1 MDDERKDVFFMN
13 RNRKL
18 SRVKKSVVSG
28 LVVTSL
34 VLGNS
39 TFIQAEQVTKEES
52 VYVNA
57 EADGAVTGIT
67 VSDWLKHAGVNGTI
81 SDKST
86 LKDIQNVKGDE
97 TFEQDG
103 DGLNWSAG
111 TDDIYYQGT
120 TEKELPVSVNLSYR
134 LDGNEIS
141 PEEIAGKSGK
151 VEIQVKYTNHSTV
164 SKKIKGEREKLY
176 TPFLMATGVILPTEN
191 FTNVE
196 VDHGRVVNE
205 GSNNIVIGFGV
216 PGMAESLDVSGDTA
230 EKFPQE
236 FTVTADVVDFSLGNT
251 ITYASASILS
261 DLEVDDDS
269 TLDDLEDD
277 IETLVDSSEELVDG
291 SQTLSDKLEELQDKF
306 DDYAQGEKELNKG
319 IGDLAAGGSKLAKGV
334 KEYTAGVDSLANGT
348 KDYVNGAKKITD
360 GAGQLYGAAK
370 EMPGG
375 YKEFSAGISQYT
387 AGVDEIAEKM
397 KTSGLTQGAA
407 SVSAGISELNGNLE
421 KLKESYDSYEAIITG
436 IQTQAAQIE
445 DEGQKQALLAY
456 AEGLKKLS
464 TSQKESVTAL
474 AGATDAKS
482 QLKNGA
488 AQVSGGI
495 KQVSDGVSALSAE
508 SSKLRA
514 ADGKMTA
521 SIQTLTTKLKQLSEG
536 GAKLSKND
544 KKLLAGAKKIL
555 KATKSVKSGS
565 NELIRGA
572 EKLKKGSGKLH
583 RSTAKVTDGITKLGE
598 GATELSDGMNK
609 FNDEGIQK
617 INETYEEDFL
627 TLKDRLSVLLDISKE
642 YTNFSGIGA
651 GMDGEVKFII
661 ETAAIEKEE
670 EE

>member
-1 MDDERKDVFFMN
+1 MN

-18 SRVKKSVVSG
+18 SRVKKTVVSG

-34 VLGNS
+34 IFGNS
-39 TFIQAEQVTKEES
+39 AFIQAEQVTKEES

-57 EADGAVTGIT
+57 GADGSVTGIT
-67 VSDWLKHAGVNGTI
+67 VSDWLKNAGINGTI

-86 LKDIQNVKGDE
+86 LKDIQNVKGEE
-97 TFEQDG
+97 TFEQNG
-103 DGLNWSAG
+103 EGLNWSAG
-111 TDDIYYQGT
+111 SNDIYYQGT
-120 TEKELPVSVNLSYR
+120 TDKELPVSVSLSYR
-134 LDGNEIS
+134 LDGKEIS
-141 PEEIAGKSGK
+141 PEELAGKSGK
-151 VEIQVKYTNHSTV
+151 VEIQVKYTNHSSV
-164 SKKIKGEREKLY
+164 RKKVNGEQEKMY
-176 TPFLMATGVILPTEN
+176 TPFLMATGVILPTEK

-196 VDHGRVVNE
+196 VDHGRIVNE
-205 GSNNIVIGFGV
+205 GSNNIVVGFGV
-216 PGMAESLDVSGDTA
+216 PGMVESLDLSGETA
-230 EKFPQE
+230 EKFPSE
-236 FTVTADVVDFSLGNT
+236 FTVTADVSDFSLGNT

-277 IETLVDSSEELVDG
+277 IETLVDSSGELVDG
-291 SQTLSDKLEELQDKF
+291 SKTLSDKLGELQDKF
-306 DDYAQGEKELNKG
+306 GEYADGEKELNKG
-319 IGDLAAGGSKLAKGV
+319 INDLAAGGNKLAKGV

-360 GAGQLYGAAK
+360 GASQIYDAAK

-375 YKEFSAGISQYT
+375 YKEFSGGISKYT

-397 KTSGLTQGAA
+397 KTSGLAQGAA

-421 KLKESYDSYEAIITG
+421 KLKESYDSYETIIAG
-436 IQTQAAQIE
+436 IQAQAGMTE

-456 AEGLKKLS
+456 AEALKKLS
-464 TSQKESVTAL
+464 TGQKDSVTAL
-474 AGATDAKS
+474 AGATSEKS
-482 QLKNGA
+482 KLKSGA
-488 AQVSGGI
+488 SQVSGGI
-495 KQVSDGVSALSAE
+495 KQVADGISAVAAE

-514 ADGKMTA
+514 ADGKMTT
-521 SIQTLTTKLKQLSEG
+521 SIQTLTAKLKELSEG

-565 NELIRGA
+565 SELIRGA
-572 EKLKKGSGKLH
+572 AKLKKGSGKLH
-583 RSTAKVTDGITKLGE
+583 SSTAKVTDGITKLGE
-598 GATELSDGMNK
+598 GAIELKDGMAE
-609 FNDEGIQK
+609 FDEKGIQK
-617 INETYEEDFL
+617 INEKYEDDFL
-627 TLKDRLSVLLDISKE
+627 TLKDRLSALLDISKE
-642 YTNFSGIGA
+642 YTNFSGIGT

>member
-1 MDDERKDVFFMN
+1 MN

-18 SRVKKSVVSG
+18 NRVKKTVVSG

-34 VLGNS
+34 IFGNS
-39 TFIQAEQVTKEES
+39 AFVQAEQVTKEES

-57 EADGAVTGIT
+57 GADGSVTGIT
-67 VSDWLKHAGVNGTI
+67 VSDWLKNAGINGTI

-86 LKDIQNVKGDE
+86 LKDIQNVKGEE
-97 TFEQDG
+97 TFEQNG
-103 DGLNWSAG
+103 EGLNWSAG
-111 TDDIYYQGT
+111 SNDIYYQGT
-120 TEKELPVSVNLSYR
+120 TDKELPVSVSLSYR
-134 LDGNEIS
+134 LDGKEIS
-141 PEEIAGKSGK
+141 PEELAGKSGK
-151 VEIQVKYTNHSTV
+151 VEIQVKYTNHSSV
-164 SKKIKGEREKLY
+164 RKKVNGEQEKMY
-176 TPFLMATGVILPTEN
+176 TPFLMATGVILPTEK

-196 VDHGRVVNE
+196 VDHGRIVNE
-205 GSNNIVIGFGV
+205 GSNNIVVGFGV
-216 PGMAESLDVSGDTA
+216 PGMVESLDLSGETA
-230 EKFPQE
+230 EKFPSE
-236 FTVTADVVDFSLGNT
+236 FTVTADVSDFSLGNT

-277 IETLVDSSEELVDG
+277 IETLVDSSGELVDG
-291 SQTLSDKLEELQDKF
+291 SKTLSDKLGELQDKF
-306 DDYAQGEKELNKG
+306 GEYADGEKELNKG
-319 IGDLAAGGSKLAKGV
+319 INDLAAGGNKLAKGV

-360 GAGQLYGAAK
+360 GASQIYDAAK

-375 YKEFSAGISQYT
+375 YKEFSGGISKYT

-397 KTSGLTQGAA
+397 KTSGLAQGAA

-421 KLKESYDSYEAIITG
+421 KLKESYDSYETIIAG
-436 IQTQAAQIE
+436 IQAQAGMTE

-456 AEGLKKLS
+456 AEALKKLS
-464 TSQKESVTAL
+464 TGQKDSVTAL
-474 AGATDAKS
+474 AGATSEKS
-482 QLKNGA
+482 KLKSGA
-488 AQVSGGI
+488 SQVSGGI
-495 KQVSDGVSALSAE
+495 KQVADGISAVAAE

-514 ADGKMTA
+514 ADGKMTT
-521 SIQTLTTKLKQLSEG
+521 SIQTLTAKLKELSEG

-565 NELIRGA
+565 SELIRGA
-572 EKLKKGSGKLH
+572 AKLKKGSGKLH
-583 RSTAKVTDGITKLGE
+583 SSTAKVTDGITKLGE
-598 GATELSDGMNK
+598 GAIELKDGMAE
-609 FNDEGIQK
+609 FDEKGIQK
-617 INETYEEDFL
+617 INEKYEDDFL
-627 TLKDRLSVLLDISKE
+627 TLKDRLSALLDISKE
-642 YTNFSGIGA
+642 YTNFSGIGT

>member
-1 MDDERKDVFFMN
+1 MN

-18 SRVKKSVVSG
+18 SRVKKTVVSG

-34 VLGNS
+34 IFGNS
-39 TFIQAEQVTKEES
+39 AFIQAEQVTKEES

-57 EADGAVTGIT
+57 GADGSVTGIT
-67 VSDWLKHAGVNGTI
+67 VSDWLKNAGINGTI

-86 LKDIQNVKGDE
+86 LKDIQNVKGEE
-97 TFEQDG
+97 TFEQNG
-103 DGLNWSAG
+103 EGLNWSAG
-111 TDDIYYQGT
+111 SNDIYYQGT
-120 TEKELPVSVNLSYR
+120 TDKELPVSVSLSYR
-134 LDGNEIS
+134 LDGKEIS
-141 PEEIAGKSGK
+141 PEELAGKSGK
-151 VEIQVKYTNHSTV
+151 VEIRVKYTNHSSV
-164 SKKIKGEREKLY
+164 RKKVNGEQEKMY
-176 TPFLMATGVILPTEN
+176 TPFLMATGVILPTEK

-196 VDHGRVVNE
+196 VDHGRIVNE
-205 GSNNIVIGFGV
+205 GSNNIVVGFGV
-216 PGMAESLDVSGDTA
+216 PGMVESLDLSGETA
-230 EKFPQE
+230 EKFPSE
-236 FTVTADVVDFSLGNT
+236 FTVTADVSDFSLGNT

-277 IETLVDSSEELVDG
+277 IETLVDSSGELVDG
-291 SQTLSDKLEELQDKF
+291 SKTLSDKLGELQDKF
-306 DDYAQGEKELNKG
+306 GEYADGEKELNKG
-319 IGDLAAGGSKLAKGV
+319 INDLAAGGNKLAKGV

-360 GAGQLYGAAK
+360 GASQIYDAAK

-375 YKEFSAGISQYT
+375 YKEFSGGISKYT

-397 KTSGLTQGAA
+397 KTSGLAQGAA

-421 KLKESYDSYEAIITG
+421 KLKESYDSYETIIAG
-436 IQTQAAQIE
+436 IQAQAGMTE

-456 AEGLKKLS
+456 AEALKKLS
-464 TSQKESVTAL
+464 TGQKDSVTAL
-474 AGATDAKS
+474 AGATSEKS
-482 QLKNGA
+482 KLKSGA
-488 AQVSGGI
+488 SQVSGGI
-495 KQVSDGVSALSAE
+495 KQVADGISAVAAE

-514 ADGKMTA
+514 AEGKMTT
-521 SIQTLTTKLKQLSEG
+521 SIQTLTAKLKELSEG

-565 NELIRGA
+565 SELIRGA
-572 EKLKKGSGKLH
+572 AKLKKGSGKLH
-583 RSTAKVTDGITKLGE
+583 SSTAKVTDGITKLGE
-598 GATELSDGMNK
+598 GAIELKDGMAE
-609 FNDEGIQK
+609 FDEKGIQK
-617 INETYEEDFL
+617 INEKYEDDFL
-627 TLKDRLSVLLDISKE
+627 TLKDRLSALLDISKE
-642 YTNFSGIGA
+642 YTNFSGIGT

>member
-1 MDDERKDVFFMN
+1 MN

-18 SRVKKSVVSG
+18 SRVKKTVVSG

-34 VLGNS
+34 IFGNS
-39 TFIQAEQVTKEES
+39 AFIQAEQVTKEES

-57 EADGAVTGIT
+57 GADGSVTGIT
-67 VSDWLKHAGVNGTI
+67 VSDWLKNAGINGTI

-86 LKDIQNVKGDE
+86 LKDIQNVKGEE
-97 TFEQDG
+97 TFEQNG
-103 DGLNWSAG
+103 EGLNWSAG
-111 TDDIYYQGT
+111 SNDIYYQGT
-120 TEKELPVSVNLSYR
+120 TDKELPVSVSLSYR
-134 LDGNEIS
+134 LDGKEIS
-141 PEEIAGKSGK
+141 PEELAGKSGK
-151 VEIQVKYTNHSTV
+151 VEIRVKYTNHSSV
-164 SKKIKGEREKLY
+164 RKKVNGEQEKMY
-176 TPFLMATGVILPTEN
+176 TPFLMATGVILPTEK
-191 FTNVE
+191 FTDVE
-196 VDHGRVVNE
+196 VDHGRIVNE
-205 GSNNIVIGFGV
+205 GSNNIVVGFGV
-216 PGMAESLDVSGDTA
+216 PGMVESLDLSGDTA
-230 EKFPQE
+230 EKFPSE
-236 FTVTADVVDFSLGNT
+236 FTVTADVSDFSLGNT

-291 SQTLSDKLEELQDKF
+291 SKTLSEKLGELQDKF
-306 DDYAQGEKELNKG
+306 EEYADGEKELNKG
-319 IGDLAAGGSKLAKGV
+319 INDLAAGGNKLAKGI

-360 GAGQLYGAAK
+360 GASQIYGAAK

-375 YKEFSAGISQYT
+375 YKEFSGGISKYT

-397 KTSGLTQGAA
+397 KTSGLAQGAA

-421 KLKESYDSYEAIITG
+421 KLKESYDSYETIIAG
-436 IQTQAAQIE
+436 IQAQAGMTE

-456 AEGLKKLS
+456 AEALKKLS
-464 TSQKESVTAL
+464 TGQKDSVTAL
-474 AGATDAKS
+474 AGATSEKS
-482 QLKNGA
+482 KLKSGA
-488 AQVSGGI
+488 SQVSGGI
-495 KQVSDGVSALSAE
+495 KQVADGISAVAAE

-514 ADGKMTA
+514 ADGKMTT
-521 SIQTLTTKLKQLSEG
+521 SIQTLTAKLKELSEG

-565 NELIRGA
+565 SELIRGA
-572 EKLKKGSGKLH
+572 AKLKKGSGKLH
-583 RSTAKVTDGITKLGE
+583 SSTAKVTDGITKLGE
-598 GATELSDGMNK
+598 GAIELKDGMAE
-609 FNDEGIQK
+609 FDEKGIQK
-617 INETYEEDFL
+617 INEKYEDDFL
-627 TLKDRLSVLLDISKE
+627 TLKDRLSALLDISKE
-642 YTNFSGIGA
+642 YTNFSGIGT

>member
-1 MDDERKDVFFMN
+1 MN

-18 SRVKKSVVSG
+18 NRVKKTVVSG

-34 VLGNS
+34 IFGNS
-39 TFIQAEQVTKEES
+39 AFVQAEQVTKEES

-57 EADGAVTGIT
+57 GADGSVTGIT
-67 VSDWLKHAGVNGTI
+67 VSDWLKNAGINGTI

-86 LKDIQNVKGDE
+86 LKDIQNVKGEE
-97 TFEQDG
+97 TFEQNG
-103 DGLNWSAG
+103 EGLNWSAG
-111 TDDIYYQGT
+111 SNDIYYQGT
-120 TEKELPVSVNLSYR
+120 TDKELPVSVSLSYR
-134 LDGNEIS
+134 LDGKEIS
-141 PEEIAGKSGK
+141 PEELAGKSGK
-151 VEIQVKYTNHSTV
+151 VEIRVKYTNHSSV
-164 SKKIKGEREKLY
+164 RKKVNGEQEKMY
-176 TPFLMATGVILPTEN
+176 TPFLMATGVILPTEK

-196 VDHGRVVNE
+196 VDHGRIVNE
-205 GSNNIVIGFGV
+205 GSNNIVVGFGV
-216 PGMAESLDVSGDTA
+216 PGMVESLDLSGETA
-230 EKFPQE
+230 EKFPSE
-236 FTVTADVVDFSLGNT
+236 FTVTADVSDFSLGNT

-291 SQTLSDKLEELQDKF
+291 SKTLSDKLGELQDKF
-306 DDYAQGEKELNKG
+306 GEYADGEKELNKG
-319 IGDLAAGGSKLAKGV
+319 INDLAAGGNKLAKGV

-360 GAGQLYGAAK
+360 GASQIYDAAK

-375 YKEFSAGISQYT
+375 YKEFSGGISKYT

-397 KTSGLTQGAA
+397 KTSGLAQGAA

-421 KLKESYDSYEAIITG
+421 KLKESYDSYETIIAG
-436 IQTQAAQIE
+436 IQAQAGMTE

-456 AEGLKKLS
+456 AEALKKLS
-464 TSQKESVTAL
+464 TGQKDSVTAL
-474 AGATDAKS
+474 AGATSEKS
-482 QLKNGA
+482 KLKSGA
-488 AQVSGGI
+488 SQVSGGI
-495 KQVSDGVSALSAE
+495 KQVADGISAVAAE

-514 ADGKMTA
+514 ADGKMTT
-521 SIQTLTTKLKQLSEG
+521 SIQALTAKLKELSEG

-565 NELIRGA
+565 SELIRGA
-572 EKLKKGSGKLH
+572 AKLKKGSGKLH
-583 RSTAKVTDGITKLGE
+583 SSTAKVTDGITKLGE
-598 GATELSDGMNK
+598 GAIELKDGMAE
-609 FNDEGIQK
+609 FDEKGIQK
-617 INETYEEDFL
+617 INEKYEDDFL
-627 TLKDRLSVLLDISKE
+627 TLKDRLSALLDISKE
-642 YTNFSGIGA
+642 YTNFSGIGT

>member
-1 MDDERKDVFFMN
+1 MN

-18 SRVKKSVVSG
+18 SRVKKTVVSG

-34 VLGNS
+34 IFGNS
-39 TFIQAEQVTKEES
+39 AFIQAEQVTKEES

-57 EADGAVTGIT
+57 GADGSVTGIT
-67 VSDWLKHAGVNGTI
+67 VSDWLKNAGVNGTI

-86 LKDIQNVKGDE
+86 LKDIQNVKGEE
-97 TFEQDG
+97 TFEQNG
-103 DGLNWSAG
+103 EGLNWSAG
-111 TDDIYYQGT
+111 SNDIYYQGT
-120 TEKELPVSVNLSYR
+120 TDKELPVSVSLSYR
-134 LDGNEIS
+134 LDGKEIS
-141 PEEIAGKSGK
+141 PEELAGKSGK
-151 VEIQVKYTNHSTV
+151 VEIQVKYTNHSSV
-164 SKKIKGEREKLY
+164 RKKVNGEQEKMY
-176 TPFLMATGVILPTEN
+176 TPFLMATGVILPTEK

-196 VDHGRVVNE
+196 VDHGRIVNE
-205 GSNNIVIGFGV
+205 GSNNIVVGFGV
-216 PGMAESLDVSGDTA
+216 PGMVESLDLSGETA
-230 EKFPQE
+230 EKFPSE
-236 FTVTADVVDFSLGNT
+236 FTVTADVSDFSLGNT

-277 IETLVDSSEELVDG
+277 IETLVDSSGELVDG
-291 SQTLSDKLEELQDKF
+291 SKTLSDKLGELQDKF
-306 DDYAQGEKELNKG
+306 GEYADGEKELNKG
-319 IGDLAAGGSKLAKGV
+319 INDLAAGGNKLAKGV

-360 GAGQLYGAAK
+360 GASQIYDAAK

-375 YKEFSAGISQYT
+375 YKEFSGGISKYT

-397 KTSGLTQGAA
+397 KTSGLAQGAA

-421 KLKESYDSYEAIITG
+421 KLKESYDSYETIIAG
-436 IQTQAAQIE
+436 IQAQAGMTE

-456 AEGLKKLS
+456 AEALKKLS
-464 TSQKESVTAL
+464 TGQKDSVTAL
-474 AGATDAKS
+474 AGATSEKS
-482 QLKNGA
+482 KLKSGA
-488 AQVSGGI
+488 SQVSGGI
-495 KQVSDGVSALSAE
+495 KQVADGISAVAAE

-514 ADGKMTA
+514 ADGKMTT
-521 SIQTLTTKLKQLSEG
+521 SIQTLTAKLKELSEG

-565 NELIRGA
+565 SELIRGA
-572 EKLKKGSGKLH
+572 AKLKKGSGKLH
-583 RSTAKVTDGITKLGE
+583 SSTAKVTDGITKLGE
-598 GATELSDGMNK
+598 GAIELKDGMAE
-609 FNDEGIQK
+609 FDEKGIQK
-617 INETYEEDFL
+617 INEKYEDDFL
-627 TLKDRLSVLLDISKE
+627 TLKDRLSALLDISKE
-642 YTNFSGIGA
+642 YTNFSGIGT

>member
-1 MDDERKDVFFMN
+1 MN

-18 SRVKKSVVSG
+18 NRVKKTVVSG

-34 VLGNS
+34 IFGNS
-39 TFIQAEQVTKEES
+39 AFVQAEQVTKEES

-57 EADGAVTGIT
+57 GADGSVTGIT
-67 VSDWLKHAGVNGTI
+67 VSDWLKNAGINGTI

-86 LKDIQNVKGDE
+86 LKDIQNVKGEE
-97 TFEQDG
+97 TFEQNG
-103 DGLNWSAG
+103 EGLNWSAG
-111 TDDIYYQGT
+111 SNDIYYQGT
-120 TEKELPVSVNLSYR
+120 TDKELPVSVSLSYR
-134 LDGNEIS
+134 LDGKEIS
-141 PEEIAGKSGK
+141 PEELAGKSGK
-151 VEIQVKYTNHSTV
+151 VEIRVKYTNHSSV
-164 SKKIKGEREKLY
+164 RKKVNGEQEKMY
-176 TPFLMATGVILPTEN
+176 TPFLMATGVILPTEK

-196 VDHGRVVNE
+196 VDHGRIVNE
-205 GSNNIVIGFGV
+205 GSNNIVVGFGV
-216 PGMAESLDVSGDTA
+216 PGMVESLDLSGETA
-230 EKFPQE
+230 EKFPSE
-236 FTVTADVVDFSLGNT
+236 FTVTADVSDFSLGNT

-291 SQTLSDKLEELQDKF
+291 SKTLSDKLGELQDKF
-306 DDYAQGEKELNKG
+306 GEYADGEKELNKG
-319 IGDLAAGGSKLAKGV
+319 INDLAAGGNKLAKGV

-360 GAGQLYGAAK
+360 GASQIYDAAK

-375 YKEFSAGISQYT
+375 YKEFSGGISKYT

-397 KTSGLTQGAA
+397 KTSGLAQGAA

-421 KLKESYDSYEAIITG
+421 KLKESYDSYETIIAG
-436 IQTQAAQIE
+436 IQAQAGMTE

-456 AEGLKKLS
+456 AEALKKLS
-464 TSQKESVTAL
+464 TGQKDSVTAL
-474 AGATDAKS
+474 AGATSEKS
-482 QLKNGA
+482 KLKSGA
-488 AQVSGGI
+488 SQVSGGI
-495 KQVSDGVSALSAE
+495 KQVADGISAVAAE

-514 ADGKMTA
+514 ADGKMTT
-521 SIQTLTTKLKQLSEG
+521 SIQTLTAKLKELSEG

-565 NELIRGA
+565 SELIRGA
-572 EKLKKGSGKLH
+572 AKLKKGSGKLH
-583 RSTAKVTDGITKLGE
+583 SSTAKVTDGITKLGE
-598 GATELSDGMNK
+598 GAIELKDGMAE
-609 FNDEGIQK
+609 FDEKGIQK
-617 INETYEEDFL
+617 INEKYEDDFL
-627 TLKDRLSVLLDISKE
+627 TLKDRLSALLDISKE
-642 YTNFSGIGA
+642 YTNFSGIGT

>member
-1 MDDERKDVFFMN
+1 MN

-18 SRVKKSVVSG
+18 SRVKKTVVSG

-34 VLGNS
+34 IFGNS
-39 TFIQAEQVTKEES
+39 AFIQAEQVTKEES

-57 EADGAVTGIT
+57 GADGSVTGIT
-67 VSDWLKHAGVNGTI
+67 VSDWLKNAGINGTI

-86 LKDIQNVKGDE
+86 LKDIQNVKGEE
-97 TFEQDG
+97 TFEQNG
-103 DGLNWSAG
+103 EGLNWSAG
-111 TDDIYYQGT
+111 SNDIYYQGT
-120 TEKELPVSVNLSYR
+120 TDKELPVSVSLSYR
-134 LDGNEIS
+134 LDGKEIS
-141 PEEIAGKSGK
+141 PEELAGKSGK
-151 VEIQVKYTNHSTV
+151 VEIRVKYTNHSSV
-164 SKKIKGEREKLY
+164 RKKVNGEQEKMY
-176 TPFLMATGVILPTEN
+176 TPFLMATGVILPTEK

-196 VDHGRVVNE
+196 VDHGRIVNE
-205 GSNNIVIGFGV
+205 GSNNIVVGFGV
-216 PGMAESLDVSGDTA
+216 PGMVESLDLSGETA
-230 EKFPQE
+230 EKFPSE
-236 FTVTADVVDFSLGNT
+236 FTVTADVSDFSLGNT

-277 IETLVDSSEELVDG
+277 IETLVDSSGELVDG
-291 SQTLSDKLEELQDKF
+291 SKTLSDKLGELQDKF
-306 DDYAQGEKELNKG
+306 GEYADGEKELNKG
-319 IGDLAAGGSKLAKGV
+319 INDLAAGGNKLAKGV

-360 GAGQLYGAAK
+360 GASQIYDAAK

-375 YKEFSAGISQYT
+375 YKEFSGGISKYT

-397 KTSGLTQGAA
+397 KTSGLAQGAA

-421 KLKESYDSYEAIITG
+421 KLKESYDSYETIIAG
-436 IQTQAAQIE
+436 IQAQAGMTE

-456 AEGLKKLS
+456 AEALKKLS
-464 TSQKESVTAL
+464 TGQKDSVTAL
-474 AGATDAKS
+474 AGATSEKS
-482 QLKNGA
+482 KLKSGA
-488 AQVSGGI
+488 SQVSGGI
-495 KQVSDGVSALSAE
+495 KQVADGISAVAAE

-514 ADGKMTA
+514 ADGKMTT
-521 SIQTLTTKLKQLSEG
+521 SIQTLTAKLKELSEG

-565 NELIRGA
+565 SELIRGA
-572 EKLKKGSGKLH
+572 AKLKKGSGKLH
-583 RSTAKVTDGITKLGE
+583 SSTAKVTDGITKLGE
-598 GATELSDGMNK
+598 GAIELKDGMAE
-609 FNDEGIQK
+609 FDEKGIQK
-617 INETYEEDFL
+617 INEKYEDDFL
-627 TLKDRLSVLLDISKE
+627 TLKDRLSALLDISKE
-642 YTNFSGIGA
+642 YTNFSGIGT

>member
-1 MDDERKDVFFMN
+1 MN

-18 SRVKKSVVSG
+18 SRVKKTVVSG

-34 VLGNS
+34 IFGNS
-39 TFIQAEQVTKEES
+39 AFIQAEQVTKEES

-57 EADGAVTGIT
+57 GADGSVTGIT
-67 VSDWLKHAGVNGTI
+67 VSDWLKNAGINGTI

-86 LKDIQNVKGDE
+86 LKDIQNVKGEE
-97 TFEQDG
+97 TFEQNG
-103 DGLNWSAG
+103 EGLNWSAG
-111 TDDIYYQGT
+111 SNDIYYQGT
-120 TEKELPVSVNLSYR
+120 TDKELPVSVSLSYR
-134 LDGNEIS
+134 LDGKEIS
-141 PEEIAGKSGK
+141 PEELAGKSGK
-151 VEIQVKYTNHSTV
+151 VEIQVKYTNHSSV
-164 SKKIKGEREKLY
+164 RKKVNGEQEKMY
-176 TPFLMATGVILPTEN
+176 TPFLMATGVILPTEK

-196 VDHGRVVNE
+196 VDHGRIVNE
-205 GSNNIVIGFGV
+205 GSNNIVVGFGV
-216 PGMAESLDVSGDTA
+216 PGMVESLDLSGETA
-230 EKFPQE
+230 EKFPSE
-236 FTVTADVVDFSLGNT
+236 FTVTADVSDFSLGNT

-277 IETLVDSSEELVDG
+277 IETLVDSSGELVDG
-291 SQTLSDKLEELQDKF
+291 SKTLSDKLGELQDKF
-306 DDYAQGEKELNKG
+306 GEYADGEKELNKG
-319 IGDLAAGGSKLAKGV
+319 INDLATGGNKLAKGV

-360 GAGQLYGAAK
+360 GASQIYDAAK

-375 YKEFSAGISQYT
+375 YKEFSGGISKYT

-397 KTSGLTQGAA
+397 KTSGLAQGAA

-421 KLKESYDSYEAIITG
+421 KLKESYDSYETIIAG
-436 IQTQAAQIE
+436 IQAQAGMTE

-456 AEGLKKLS
+456 AEALKKLS
-464 TSQKESVTAL
+464 TGQKDSVTAL
-474 AGATDAKS
+474 AGATSEKS
-482 QLKNGA
+482 KLKSGA
-488 AQVSGGI
+488 SQVSGGI
-495 KQVSDGVSALSAE
+495 KQVADGISAVAAE

-514 ADGKMTA
+514 ADGKMTT
-521 SIQTLTTKLKQLSEG
+521 SIQTLTAKLKELSEG

-565 NELIRGA
+565 SELIRGA
-572 EKLKKGSGKLH
+572 AKLKKGSGKLH
-583 RSTAKVTDGITKLGE
+583 SSTAKVTDGITKLGE
-598 GATELSDGMNK
+598 GAIELKDGMAE
-609 FNDEGIQK
+609 FDEKGIQK
-617 INETYEEDFL
+617 INEKYEDDFL
-627 TLKDRLSVLLDISKE
+627 TLKDRLSALLDISKE
-642 YTNFSGIGA
+642 YTNFSGIGT

>member
-1 MDDERKDVFFMN
+1 MN

-18 SRVKKSVVSG
+18 NRVKKTVVSG

-34 VLGNS
+34 IFGNS
-39 TFIQAEQVTKEES
+39 AFVQAEQVTKEES

-57 EADGAVTGIT
+57 GADGSVTGIT
-67 VSDWLKHAGVNGTI
+67 VSDWLKNAGINGTI

-86 LKDIQNVKGDE
+86 LKDIQNVKGEE
-97 TFEQDG
+97 TFEQNG
-103 DGLNWSAG
+103 EGLNWSAG
-111 TDDIYYQGT
+111 SNDIYYQGT
-120 TEKELPVSVNLSYR
+120 TDKELPVSVSLSYR
-134 LDGNEIS
+134 LDGKEIS
-141 PEEIAGKSGK
+141 PEELAGKSGK
-151 VEIQVKYTNHSTV
+151 VEIQVKYTNHSSV
-164 SKKIKGEREKLY
+164 RKKVNGEQEKMY
-176 TPFLMATGVILPTEN
+176 TPFLMATGVILPTEK

-196 VDHGRVVNE
+196 VDHGRIVNE
-205 GSNNIVIGFGV
+205 GSNNIVVGFGV
-216 PGMAESLDVSGDTA
+216 PGMVESLDLSGETA
-230 EKFPQE
+230 EKFPSE
-236 FTVTADVVDFSLGNT
+236 FTVTADVSDFSLGNT

-291 SQTLSDKLEELQDKF
+291 SKTLSDKLGELQDKF
-306 DDYAQGEKELNKG
+306 GEYADGEKELNKG
-319 IGDLAAGGSKLAKGV
+319 INDLAAGGNKLAKGV

-360 GAGQLYGAAK
+360 GASQIYDAAK

-375 YKEFSAGISQYT
+375 YKEFSGGISKYT

-397 KTSGLTQGAA
+397 KTSGLAQGAA

-421 KLKESYDSYEAIITG
+421 KLKESYDSYETIIAG
-436 IQTQAAQIE
+436 IQAQAGMTE

-456 AEGLKKLS
+456 AEALKKLS
-464 TSQKESVTAL
+464 TGQKDSVTAL
-474 AGATDAKS
+474 AGATSEKS
-482 QLKNGA
+482 KLKSGA
-488 AQVSGGI
+488 SQVSGGI
-495 KQVSDGVSALSAE
+495 KQVADGISAVAAE

-514 ADGKMTA
+514 ADGKMTT
-521 SIQTLTTKLKQLSEG
+521 SIQTLTAKLKELSEG

-565 NELIRGA
+565 SELIRGA
-572 EKLKKGSGKLH
+572 AKLKKGSGKLH
-583 RSTAKVTDGITKLGE
+583 SSTAKVTDGITKLGE
-598 GATELSDGMNK
+598 GAIELKDGMAE
-609 FNDEGIQK
+609 FDEKGIQK
-617 INETYEEDFL
+617 INEKYEDDFL
-627 TLKDRLSVLLDISKE
+627 TLKDRLSALLDISKE
-642 YTNFSGIGA
+642 YTNFSGIGT

>member
-1 MDDERKDVFFMN
+1 MN

-18 SRVKKSVVSG
+18 SRVKKTVVSG

-34 VLGNS
+34 IFGNS
-39 TFIQAEQVTKEES
+39 AFIQAEQVTKEES

-57 EADGAVTGIT
+57 GADGSVTGIT
-67 VSDWLKHAGVNGTI
+67 VSDWLKNAGINGTI

-86 LKDIQNVKGDE
+86 LKDIQNVKGEE
-97 TFEQDG
+97 TFEQNG
-103 DGLNWSAG
+103 EGLNWSAG
-111 TDDIYYQGT
+111 SNDIYYQGT
-120 TEKELPVSVNLSYR
+120 TDKELPVSVSLSYR
-134 LDGNEIS
+134 LDGKEIS
-141 PEEIAGKSGK
+141 PEELAGKSGK
-151 VEIQVKYTNHSTV
+151 VEIHVKYTNHSSV
-164 SKKIKGEREKLY
+164 RKKVNGEQEKMY
-176 TPFLMATGVILPTEN
+176 TPFLMATGVILPTEK
-191 FTNVE
+191 FTDVE
-196 VDHGRVVNE
+196 VDHGRIVNE
-205 GSNNIVIGFGV
+205 GSNNIVVGFGV
-216 PGMAESLDVSGDTA
+216 PGMVESLDLSGDTA
-230 EKFPQE
+230 EKFPSE
-236 FTVTADVVDFSLGNT
+236 FTVTADVSDFSLGNT

-291 SQTLSDKLEELQDKF
+291 SKTLSEKLGELQDKF
-306 DDYAQGEKELNKG
+306 EEYADGEKELNKG
-319 IGDLAAGGSKLAKGV
+319 INDLAAGGNKLAKGV

-360 GAGQLYGAAK
+360 GASQIYGAAK

-375 YKEFSAGISQYT
+375 YKEFSGGISKYT

-397 KTSGLTQGAA
+397 KTSGLAQGAA

-421 KLKESYDSYEAIITG
+421 KLKESYDSYETIIAG
-436 IQTQAAQIE
+436 IQAQAGMTE

-456 AEGLKKLS
+456 AEALKKLS
-464 TSQKESVTAL
+464 TGQKESVTAL
-474 AGATDAKS
+474 AGATSEKS
-482 QLKNGA
+482 KLKSGA
-488 AQVSGGI
+488 SQVSGGI
-495 KQVSDGVSALSAE
+495 KQVADGISAVAAE

-514 ADGKMTA
+514 ADGKMTT
-521 SIQTLTTKLKQLSEG
+521 SIQTLTAKLKELSEG

-565 NELIRGA
+565 SELIRGA
-572 EKLKKGSGKLH
+572 AKLKKGSGKLH
-583 RSTAKVTDGITKLGE
+583 SSTAKVTDGITKLGE
-598 GATELSDGMNK
+598 GAIELKDGMAE
-609 FNDEGIQK
+609 FDEKGIQK
-617 INETYEEDFL
+617 INEKYEDDFL
-627 TLKDRLSVLLDISKE
+627 TLKDRLSALLDISKE
-642 YTNFSGIGA
+642 YTNFSGIGT

>member
-1 MDDERKDVFFMN
+1 MN

-18 SRVKKSVVSG
+18 NRVKKTVVSG

-34 VLGNS
+34 IFGNS
-39 TFIQAEQVTKEES
+39 AFVQAEQVTKEES

-57 EADGAVTGIT
+57 GADGSVTGIT
-67 VSDWLKHAGVNGTI
+67 VSDWLKNAGINGTI

-86 LKDIQNVKGDE
+86 LKDIQNVKGEE
-97 TFEQDG
+97 TFEQNG
-103 DGLNWSAG
+103 EGLNWSAG
-111 TDDIYYQGT
+111 SNDIYYQGT
-120 TEKELPVSVNLSYR
+120 TDKELPVSVSLSYK
-134 LDGNEIS
+134 LDGKEIS
-141 PEEIAGKSGK
+141 PEELAGKSGK
-151 VEIQVKYTNHSTV
+151 VEIHVKYTNHSSV
-164 SKKIKGEREKLY
+164 RKKVNGEQEKMY
-176 TPFLMATGVILPTEN
+176 TPFLMATGVILPTEK
-191 FTNVE
+191 FTDVE
-196 VDHGRVVNE
+196 VDHGRIVNE
-205 GSNNIVIGFGV
+205 GSNNIVVGFGV
-216 PGMAESLDVSGDTA
+216 PGMVESLDLSGDTA
-230 EKFPQE
+230 EKFPSE
-236 FTVTADVVDFSLGNT
+236 FTVTADVSDFSLGNT

-291 SQTLSDKLEELQDKF
+291 SKTLSEKLGELQDKF
-306 DDYAQGEKELNKG
+306 EEYADGEKELNKG
-319 IGDLAAGGSKLAKGV
+319 INDLAAGGNKLAKGI

-360 GAGQLYGAAK
+360 GASQIYGAAK

-375 YKEFSAGISQYT
+375 YKEFSGGISKYT

-397 KTSGLTQGAA
+397 KTSGLAQGAA

-421 KLKESYDSYEAIITG
+421 KLKESYDSYEAIIAG
-436 IQTQAAQIE
+436 IQAQAGMTE

-456 AEGLKKLS
+456 AEALKQLS
-464 TSQKESVTAL
+464 TGQKESVTAL
-474 AGATDAKS
+474 ASATNEKSKLKSGAS
-482 QLKNGA
+482 
-488 AQVSGGI
+488 QVSGGI
-495 KQVSDGVSALSAE
+495 KQVADGISAVAAE

-514 ADGKMTA
+514 ADGKMTT
-521 SIQTLTTKLKQLSEG
+521 SIQTLTAKLKELSEG

-565 NELIRGA
+565 SELIRGA
-572 EKLKKGSGKLH
+572 AKLKKGSGKLH
-583 RSTAKVTDGITKLGE
+583 SSTAKVTDGITKLGE
-598 GATELSDGMNK
+598 GAIDLKDGMAE
-609 FNDEGIQK
+609 FDEKGIQK
-617 INETYEEDFL
+617 INEKYEDDFL
-627 TLKDRLSVLLDISKE
+627 TLKDRLSALLDISKE
-642 YTNFSGIGA
+642 YTNFSGIGT

>member
-1 MDDERKDVFFMN
+1 MN

-18 SRVKKSVVSG
+18 SRVKKTVVSG

-34 VLGNS
+34 IFGNS
-39 TFIQAEQVTKEES
+39 AFIQAEQVTKEES

-57 EADGAVTGIT
+57 GADGSVTGIT
-67 VSDWLKHAGVNGTI
+67 VSDWLKNAGVNGTI

-86 LKDIQNVKGDE
+86 LKDIQNVKGEE
-97 TFEQDG
+97 TFEQNG
-103 DGLNWSAG
+103 EGLNWSAG
-111 TDDIYYQGT
+111 SNDIYYQGT
-120 TEKELPVSVNLSYR
+120 TDKELPVSVSLSYR
-134 LDGNEIS
+134 LDGKEIS
-141 PEEIAGKSGK
+141 PEELAGKSGK
-151 VEIQVKYTNHSTV
+151 VEIQVKYTNHSSV
-164 SKKIKGEREKLY
+164 RKKVNGEQEKMY
-176 TPFLMATGVILPTEN
+176 TPFLMATGVILPTEK

-196 VDHGRVVNE
+196 VDHGRIVNE
-205 GSNNIVIGFGV
+205 GSNNIVVGFGV
-216 PGMAESLDVSGDTA
+216 PGMVESLDLSGDTA
-230 EKFPQE
+230 EKFPSE
-236 FTVTADVVDFSLGNT
+236 FTVTADVSDFSLGNT

-277 IETLVDSSEELVDG
+277 IETLVDSSGELVDG
-291 SQTLSDKLEELQDKF
+291 SKTLSDKLGELQDKF
-306 DDYAQGEKELNKG
+306 GEYADGEKELNKG
-319 IGDLAAGGSKLAKGV
+319 INDLAAGGNKLAKGV

-360 GAGQLYGAAK
+360 GASQIYDAAK

-375 YKEFSAGISQYT
+375 YKEFSGGISKYT

-397 KTSGLTQGAA
+397 KTSGLAQGAA

-421 KLKESYDSYEAIITG
+421 KLKESYDSYETIIAG
-436 IQTQAAQIE
+436 IQAQAGMTE

-456 AEGLKKLS
+456 AEALKKLS
-464 TSQKESVTAL
+464 TGQKDSVTAL
-474 AGATDAKS
+474 AGATSEKS
-482 QLKNGA
+482 KLKSGA
-488 AQVSGGI
+488 SQVSGGI
-495 KQVSDGVSALSAE
+495 KQVADGISAVAAE

-514 ADGKMTA
+514 ADGKMTT
-521 SIQTLTTKLKQLSEG
+521 SIQTLTAKLKELSEG

-565 NELIRGA
+565 SELIRGA
-572 EKLKKGSGKLH
+572 AKLKKGSGKLH
-583 RSTAKVTDGITKLGE
+583 SSTAKVTDGITKLGE
-598 GATELSDGMNK
+598 GAIELKDGMAE
-609 FNDEGIQK
+609 FDEKGIQK
-617 INETYEEDFL
+617 INEKYEDDFL
-627 TLKDRLSVLLDISKE
+627 TLKDRLSALLDISKE
-642 YTNFSGIGA
+642 YTNFSGIGT

>member
-1 MDDERKDVFFMN
+1 MN

-18 SRVKKSVVSG
+18 SRVKKTVVSG

-34 VLGNS
+34 IFGNS

-57 EADGAVTGIT
+57 GADGSVTGIT
-67 VSDWLKHAGVNGTI
+67 VSDWLKNAGINGTI

-86 LKDIQNVKGDE
+86 LKDIQNVKGEE
-97 TFEQDG
+97 TFEQNG
-103 DGLNWSAG
+103 EGLNWSAG
-111 TDDIYYQGT
+111 SNDIYYQGT
-120 TEKELPVSVNLSYR
+120 TDKELPVSVSLSYR
-134 LDGNEIS
+134 LDGKEIS
-141 PEEIAGKSGK
+141 PEELAGKSGK
-151 VEIQVKYTNHSTV
+151 VEIQVKYTNHSSV
-164 SKKIKGEREKLY
+164 RKKVNGEQEKMY
-176 TPFLMATGVILPTEN
+176 TPFLMATGVILPTEK

-196 VDHGRVVNE
+196 VDHGRIVNE
-205 GSNNIVIGFGV
+205 GSNNIVVGFGV
-216 PGMAESLDVSGDTA
+216 PGMVESLDLSGETA
-230 EKFPQE
+230 EKFPSE
-236 FTVTADVVDFSLGNT
+236 FTVTADVSDFSLGNT

-277 IETLVDSSEELVDG
+277 IETLVDSSGELVDG
-291 SQTLSDKLEELQDKF
+291 SKTLSDKLGELQDKF
-306 DDYAQGEKELNKG
+306 GEYADGEKELNKG
-319 IGDLAAGGSKLAKGV
+319 INDLAAGGNKLAKGV

-360 GAGQLYGAAK
+360 GASQIYDAAK

-375 YKEFSAGISQYT
+375 YKEFSGGISKYT

-397 KTSGLTQGAA
+397 KTSGLAQGAA

-421 KLKESYDSYEAIITG
+421 KLKESYDSYETIIAG
-436 IQTQAAQIE
+436 IQAQAGMTE

-456 AEGLKKLS
+456 AEALKKLS
-464 TSQKESVTAL
+464 TGQKDSVTAL
-474 AGATDAKS
+474 AGATSEKS
-482 QLKNGA
+482 KLKSGA
-488 AQVSGGI
+488 SQVSGGI
-495 KQVSDGVSALSAE
+495 KQVADGISAVAAE

-514 ADGKMTA
+514 ADGKMTT
-521 SIQTLTTKLKQLSEG
+521 SIQTLTAKLKELSEG

-565 NELIRGA
+565 SELIRGA
-572 EKLKKGSGKLH
+572 AKLKKGSGKLH
-583 RSTAKVTDGITKLGE
+583 SSTAKVTDGITKLGE
-598 GATELSDGMNK
+598 GAIELKDGMAE
-609 FNDEGIQK
+609 FDEKGIQK
-617 INETYEEDFL
+617 INEKYEDDFL
-627 TLKDRLSVLLDISKE
+627 TLKDRLSALLDISKE
-642 YTNFSGIGA
+642 YTNFSGIGT

>member
-1 MDDERKDVFFMN
+1 MN

-18 SRVKKSVVSG
+18 SRVKKTVVSG

-34 VLGNS
+34 IFGNS
-39 TFIQAEQVTKEES
+39 AFIQAEQVTKEES

-57 EADGAVTGIT
+57 GADGSVTGIT
-67 VSDWLKHAGVNGTI
+67 VSDWLKNAGINGTI

-86 LKDIQNVKGDE
+86 LKDIQNVKGEE
-97 TFEQDG
+97 TFEQNG
-103 DGLNWSAG
+103 EGLNWSAG
-111 TDDIYYQGT
+111 SNDIYYQGT
-120 TEKELPVSVNLSYR
+120 TDKELPVSVSLSYR
-134 LDGNEIS
+134 LDGKEIS
-141 PEEIAGKSGK
+141 PEELAGKSGK
-151 VEIQVKYTNHSTV
+151 VEIQVKYTNHSSV
-164 SKKIKGEREKLY
+164 RKKVNGEQEKMY
-176 TPFLMATGVILPTEN
+176 TPFLMATGVILPTEK

-196 VDHGRVVNE
+196 VDHGRIVNE
-205 GSNNIVIGFGV
+205 GSNNIVVGFGV
-216 PGMAESLDVSGDTA
+216 PGMVESLDLSGDTA
-230 EKFPQE
+230 EKFPSE
-236 FTVTADVVDFSLGNT
+236 FTVTADVSDFSLGNT

-291 SQTLSDKLEELQDKF
+291 SKTLSDKLGELQDKF
-306 DDYAQGEKELNKG
+306 GEYADGEKELNKG
-319 IGDLAAGGSKLAKGV
+319 INDLAAGGNKLAKGV

-360 GAGQLYGAAK
+360 GASQIYDAAK

-375 YKEFSAGISQYT
+375 YKEFSGGISKYT

-397 KTSGLTQGAA
+397 KTSGLAQGAA

-421 KLKESYDSYEAIITG
+421 KLKESYDSYETIIAG
-436 IQTQAAQIE
+436 IQAQAGMTE

-456 AEGLKKLS
+456 AEALKKLS
-464 TSQKESVTAL
+464 TGQKDSVTAL
-474 AGATDAKS
+474 AGATSEKS
-482 QLKNGA
+482 KLKSGA
-488 AQVSGGI
+488 SQVSGGI
-495 KQVSDGVSALSAE
+495 KQVADGISAVAAE

-514 ADGKMTA
+514 ADGKMTT
-521 SIQTLTTKLKQLSEG
+521 SIQTLTAKLKELSEG

-565 NELIRGA
+565 SELIRGA
-572 EKLKKGSGKLH
+572 AKLKKGSGKLH
-583 RSTAKVTDGITKLGE
+583 SSTAKVTDGITKLGE
-598 GATELSDGMNK
+598 GAIELKDGMAE
-609 FNDEGIQK
+609 FDEKGIQK
-617 INETYEEDFL
+617 INEKYEDDFL
-627 TLKDRLSVLLDISKE
+627 TLKDRLSALLDISKE
-642 YTNFSGIGA
+642 YTNFSGIGT

>member
-1 MDDERKDVFFMN
+1 MN

-18 SRVKKSVVSG
+18 SRVKKTVVSG

-34 VLGNS
+34 IFGNS
-39 TFIQAEQVTKEES
+39 VFVQAEQVTKEES

-57 EADGAVTGIT
+57 GADGSVTGIT
-67 VSDWLKHAGVNGTI
+67 VSDWLKNAGINGTI

-86 LKDIQNVKGDE
+86 LKDIQNVKGEE
-97 TFEQDG
+97 TFEQNG
-103 DGLNWSAG
+103 EGLNWSAG
-111 TDDIYYQGT
+111 SNDIYYQGT
-120 TEKELPVSVNLSYR
+120 TDKELPVSVSLSYR
-134 LDGNEIS
+134 LDGKEIS
-141 PEEIAGKSGK
+141 PEELAGKSGK
-151 VEIQVKYTNHSTV
+151 VEIQVKYTNHSSV
-164 SKKIKGEREKLY
+164 RKKVNGEQEKMY
-176 TPFLMATGVILPTEN
+176 TPFLMATGVILPTEK

-196 VDHGRVVNE
+196 VDHGRIVNE
-205 GSNNIVIGFGV
+205 GSNNIVVGFGV
-216 PGMAESLDVSGDTA
+216 PGMVESLDLSGETA
-230 EKFPQE
+230 EKFPSE
-236 FTVTADVVDFSLGNT
+236 FTVTADVSDFSLGNT

-291 SQTLSDKLEELQDKF
+291 SKTLSDKLGELQDKF
-306 DDYAQGEKELNKG
+306 GEYADGEKELNKG
-319 IGDLAAGGSKLAKGV
+319 INDLAAGGNKLAKGV

-360 GAGQLYGAAK
+360 GASQIYDAAK

-375 YKEFSAGISQYT
+375 YKEFSGGISKYT

-397 KTSGLTQGAA
+397 KTSGLAQGAA

-421 KLKESYDSYEAIITG
+421 KLKESYDSYETIIAG
-436 IQTQAAQIE
+436 IQAQAGMTE

-456 AEGLKKLS
+456 AEALKKLS
-464 TSQKESVTAL
+464 TGQKDSVTAL
-474 AGATDAKS
+474 AGATSEKS
-482 QLKNGA
+482 KLKSGA
-488 AQVSGGI
+488 SQVSGGI
-495 KQVSDGVSALSAE
+495 KQVADGISAVAAE

-514 ADGKMTA
+514 ADGKMTT
-521 SIQTLTTKLKQLSEG
+521 SIQTLTAKLKELSEG

-565 NELIRGA
+565 SELIRGA
-572 EKLKKGSGKLH
+572 AKLKKGSGKLH
-583 RSTAKVTDGITKLGE
+583 SSTAKVTDGITKLGE
-598 GATELSDGMNK
+598 GAIELKDGMAE
-609 FNDEGIQK
+609 FDEKGIQK
-617 INETYEEDFL
+617 INEKYEDDFL
-627 TLKDRLSVLLDISKE
+627 TLKDRLSALLDISKE
-642 YTNFSGIGA
+642 YTNFSGIGT

>member
-1 MDDERKDVFFMN
+1 MN

-18 SRVKKSVVSG
+18 SRVKKTVVSG

-34 VLGNS
+34 IFGNS
-39 TFIQAEQVTKEES
+39 AFIQAEQVTKEES

-57 EADGAVTGIT
+57 GADGSVTGIT
-67 VSDWLKHAGVNGTI
+67 VSDWLKNAGVNGTI

-86 LKDIQNVKGDE
+86 LKDIQNVKGEE
-97 TFEQDG
+97 TFEQNG
-103 DGLNWSAG
+103 EGLNWSAG
-111 TDDIYYQGT
+111 SNDIYYQGT
-120 TEKELPVSVNLSYR
+120 TDKELPVSVSLSYR
-134 LDGNEIS
+134 LDGKEIS
-141 PEEIAGKSGK
+141 PEELAGKSGK
-151 VEIQVKYTNHSTV
+151 VEIQVKYTNHSSV
-164 SKKIKGEREKLY
+164 RKKVNGEQEKMY
-176 TPFLMATGVILPTEN
+176 TPFLMATGVILPTEK

-196 VDHGRVVNE
+196 VDHGRIVNE
-205 GSNNIVIGFGV
+205 GSNNIVVGFGV
-216 PGMAESLDVSGDTA
+216 PGMVESLDLSGDTA
-230 EKFPQE
+230 EKFPSE
-236 FTVTADVVDFSLGNT
+236 FTVTADVSDFSLGNT

-291 SQTLSDKLEELQDKF
+291 SKTLSDKLGELQDKF
-306 DDYAQGEKELNKG
+306 GEYADGEKELNKG
-319 IGDLAAGGSKLAKGV
+319 INDLAAGGNKLAKGV

-360 GAGQLYGAAK
+360 GASQIYDAAK

-375 YKEFSAGISQYT
+375 YKEFSGGISKYT

-397 KTSGLTQGAA
+397 KTSGLAQGAA

-421 KLKESYDSYEAIITG
+421 KLKESYDSYETIIAG
-436 IQTQAAQIE
+436 IQAQAGMTE

-456 AEGLKKLS
+456 AEALKKLS
-464 TSQKESVTAL
+464 TGQKDSVTAL
-474 AGATDAKS
+474 AGATSEKS
-482 QLKNGA
+482 KLKSGA
-488 AQVSGGI
+488 SQVSGGI
-495 KQVSDGVSALSAE
+495 KQVADGISAVAAE

-514 ADGKMTA
+514 ADGKMTT
-521 SIQTLTTKLKQLSEG
+521 SIQTLTAKLKELSEG

-565 NELIRGA
+565 SELIRGA
-572 EKLKKGSGKLH
+572 AKLKKGSGKLH
-583 RSTAKVTDGITKLGE
+583 SSTAKVTDGITKLGE
-598 GATELSDGMNK
+598 GAIELKDGMAE
-609 FNDEGIQK
+609 FDEKGIQK
-617 INETYEEDFL
+617 INEKYEDDFL
-627 TLKDRLSVLLDISKE
+627 TLKDRLSALLDISKE
-642 YTNFSGIGA
+642 YTNFSGIGT

>member
-1 MDDERKDVFFMN
+1 MIEERKDVFFMN

-34 VLGNS
+34 VLGNGAL
-39 TFIQAEQVTKEES
+39 IQAEQVTKEES

-67 VSDWLKHAGVNGTI
+67 VSDWLKNAGVNGTI
-81 SDKST
+81 SDKSA

-103 DGLNWSAG
+103 EGLNWSAG
-111 TDDIYYQGT
+111 ADDIYYQGT
-120 TEKELPVSVNLSYR
+120 TDKELPVSVSLSYR

-151 VEIQVKYTNHSTV
+151 VEIRVKYTNHSSIT
-164 SKKIKGEREKLY
+164 KKINGEREKMY
-176 TPFLMATGVILPTEN
+176 TPFLMATGVILPTET

-196 VDHGRVVNE
+196 VDHGRIVNE

-216 PGMAESLDVSGDTA
+216 PGMAESLDVSGDVA

-269 TLDDLEDD
+269 TFDDLEED

-291 SQTLSDKLEELQDKF
+291 SKTLSDKLEELQDKF
-306 DDYAQGEKELNKG
+306 EEYAEGEKELNKG
-319 IGDLAAGGSKLAKGV
+319 IGDLAAGGNKLAKGV

-360 GAGQLYGAAK
+360 GASQLYGAAK
-370 EMPGG
+370 AMPNG
-375 YKEFSAGISQYT
+375 YNEFSAGISKYT

-397 KTSGLTQGAA
+397 KTSGLAQGAA

-421 KLKESYDSYEAIITG
+421 KLKESYDSYEPIIAG
-436 IQTQAAQIE
+436 IQAQAAQME
-445 DEGQKQALLAY
+445 DEGQKQALMAY

-464 TSQKESVTAL
+464 TGQKESVTAL
-474 AGATDAKS
+474 ASATNEKS
-482 QLKNGA
+482 KLKNGA

-495 KQVSDGVSALSAE
+495 KQVADGISAVSAE
-508 SSKLRA
+508 SSKLRT
-514 ADGKMTA
+514 ADGKMTT
-521 SIQTLTTKLKQLSEG
+521 SIQTLTTKLKELSEG

-572 EKLKKGSGKLH
+572 AKLKTGSGKLH

-609 FNDEGIQK
+609 FDEEGIQK
-617 INETYEEDFL
+617 INEKYEEDFL
-627 TLKDRLSVLLDISKE
+627 TLKDRLSALLDISKE
-642 YTNFSGIGA
+642 YNNFSGIGT

-661 ETAAIEKEE
+661 ETAAIENESE
-670 EE
+670 Q

>member
-1 MDDERKDVFFMN
+1 MN

-18 SRVKKSVVSG
+18 SRVKKTVVSG

-34 VLGNS
+34 IFGNS
-39 TFIQAEQVTKEES
+39 AFVQAEQVTKEES

-57 EADGAVTGIT
+57 GADGAVTGIM
-67 VSDWLKHAGVNGTI
+67 VSDWLKNAGINGTI

-86 LKDIQNVKGDE
+86 LKDIQNVKGEE
-97 TFEQDG
+97 TFEQNG
-103 DGLNWSAG
+103 EGLNWSAG
-111 TDDIYYQGT
+111 SNDIYYQGT
-120 TEKELPVSVNLSYR
+120 TDKELPVSVSLSYR
-134 LDGNEIS
+134 LDGKEIS
-141 PEEIAGKSGK
+141 PEELAGKSGK
-151 VEIQVKYTNHSTV
+151 VEIRVKYTNHSSV
-164 SKKIKGEREKLY
+164 RKKVNGEQEKMY
-176 TPFLMATGVILPTEN
+176 TPFLMATGVILPTEK

-196 VDHGRVVNE
+196 VDHGRIVNE
-205 GSNNIVIGFGV
+205 GSNNIVVGFGV
-216 PGMAESLDVSGDTA
+216 PGMVESLDLSGETA
-230 EKFPQE
+230 EKFPSE
-236 FTVTADVVDFSLGNT
+236 FTVTADVSDFSLGNT

-291 SQTLSDKLEELQDKF
+291 SKTLSDKLGELQDKF
-306 DDYAQGEKELNKG
+306 GEYADGEKELNKG
-319 IGDLAAGGSKLAKGV
+319 INDLAAGGNKLAKGV

-360 GAGQLYGAAK
+360 GASQIYDAAK

-375 YKEFSAGISQYT
+375 YKEFSGGISKYT

-397 KTSGLTQGAA
+397 KTSGLAQGAA

-421 KLKESYDSYEAIITG
+421 KLKESYDSYETIIAG
-436 IQTQAAQIE
+436 IQAQAGMTE

-456 AEGLKKLS
+456 AEALKKLS
-464 TSQKESVTAL
+464 TGQKDSVTAL
-474 AGATDAKS
+474 AGATSEKS
-482 QLKNGA
+482 KLKSGA
-488 AQVSGGI
+488 SQVSGGI
-495 KQVSDGVSALSAE
+495 KQVADGISAVAAE

-514 ADGKMTA
+514 ADGKMTT
-521 SIQTLTTKLKQLSEG
+521 SIQTLTAKLKELSEG

-565 NELIRGA
+565 SELIRGA
-572 EKLKKGSGKLH
+572 AKLKKGSGKLH
-583 RSTAKVTDGITKLGE
+583 SSTAKVTDGITKLGE
-598 GATELSDGMNK
+598 GAIELKDGMAE
-609 FNDEGIQK
+609 FDEKGIQK
-617 INETYEEDFL
+617 INEKYEDDFL
-627 TLKDRLSVLLDISKE
+627 TLKDRLSALLDISKE
-642 YTNFSGIGA
+642 YTNFSGIGT

>member
-1 MDDERKDVFFMN
+1 MIEERKDVFFMN

-34 VLGNS
+34 VLGNGAL
-39 TFIQAEQVTKEES
+39 IQAEQVTKEES

-67 VSDWLKHAGVNGTI
+67 VSDWLKNAGVNGTI
-81 SDKST
+81 SDKSA

-103 DGLNWSAG
+103 EGLNWSAG
-111 TDDIYYQGT
+111 ADDIYYQGT
-120 TEKELPVSVNLSYR
+120 TDKELPVSVSLSYR

-151 VEIQVKYTNHSTV
+151 VEIRVKYTNHSSVT
-164 SKKIKGEREKLY
+164 KKINGEREKMY
-176 TPFLMATGVILPTEN
+176 TPFLMATGVILPTET
-191 FTNVE
+191 FANVE
-196 VDHGRVVNE
+196 VDHGRIVNE

-216 PGMAESLDVSGDTA
+216 PGMAESLDVSGDVA

-269 TLDDLEDD
+269 TLDDLEED

-291 SQTLSDKLEELQDKF
+291 SKTLSDKLEELQDKF
-306 DDYAQGEKELNKG
+306 EEYAEGEKELNKG
-319 IGDLAAGGSKLAKGV
+319 IGDLAAGGNKLAKGV

-360 GAGQLYGAAK
+360 GASQLYGAAK
-370 EMPGG
+370 AMPNG
-375 YKEFSAGISQYT
+375 YKEFSAGISKYT

-397 KTSGLTQGAA
+397 KTSGLAQGAA

-421 KLKESYDSYEAIITG
+421 KLKESYDSYEPIIAG
-436 IQTQAAQIE
+436 IQAQAAQME

-464 TSQKESVTAL
+464 TGQKESVTAL
-474 AGATDAKS
+474 ASATNEKS
-482 QLKNGA
+482 KLKNGA

-495 KQVSDGVSALSAE
+495 KQVADGVSAVSAE
-508 SSKLRA
+508 SSKLRT
-514 ADGKMTA
+514 ADGKMTT
-521 SIQTLTTKLKQLSEG
+521 SIQTLTTKLKELSEG

-565 NELIRGA
+565 NELIRGTA
-572 EKLKKGSGKLH
+572 KLKTGSGKLH

-609 FNDEGIQK
+609 FDEEGIQK
-617 INETYEEDFL
+617 INEKYEEDFL
-627 TLKDRLSVLLDISKE
+627 SLKDRLSALLDISKE
-642 YTNFSGIGA
+642 YNNFSGIGT

-661 ETAAIEKEE
+661 ETAAIENESE
-670 EE
+670 Q